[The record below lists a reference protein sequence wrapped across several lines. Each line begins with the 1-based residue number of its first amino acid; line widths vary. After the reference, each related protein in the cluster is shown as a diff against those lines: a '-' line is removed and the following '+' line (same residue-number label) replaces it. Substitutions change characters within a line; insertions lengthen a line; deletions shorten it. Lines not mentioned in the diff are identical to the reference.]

1 MTEALERERLGR
13 MLTDGQSRA
22 TRDFSEFQNALEDD
36 RDFATMETRL
46 NAFAER
52 WEAENLRGAPAPVVR
67 SLKPKIDEI
76 KRLTGSVVRDRAR
89 RRQITESRTALDESM
104 TRTVEQYGRTRHP
117 LYREMLADAADAE
130 IRQRVLSGVLNED
143 DGRARGEALRA
154 ELATIDARDALADDP
169 KQFLEDLDDTAAY
182 PFLAGDARA
191 NWKAHAKRQIAARRQ
206 QEAEDRAQTELSAGL
221 AQRRDNERAYAELA
235 RKIESGRADRTDIEQ
250 AFLLGEITW
259 TQRTALL
266 AQLEATQVR
275 RARENNGLI
284 RVLDALRLE
293 GEPLDPDAEDDRDAA
308 ELYWQTSVLPDVT
321 TADPGTQRAR
331 VVEFARAT
339 GVTPDSVQKQLT
351 AQLRSPNATQVAS
364 AASLAVEL
372 ERDGLLPE
380 GVLTSEQRAF
390 AADTAELVEGGLSP
404 ADAVTVAKEEAARAK
419 VAADRGSGSPAASSG
434 FSFGDADFLPDAE
447 IAGVTV
453 PGADLAAA
461 FQAFQDRIAGMT
473 PEQRRDAALS
483 LGQSVLEILPITG
496 EILSVVDAYHA
507 FTGAAEALRDGDLEQ
522 ALLQG
527 GKGALAAL
535 FALPGIGIGA
545 RLTKKAAEAAGALVR
560 WFRKVKRDIDDFGP
574 PGSPELALP
583 GGGSVSGRDMDR
595 PRQQRS
601 EDNVFKS
608 QSEGQGGG
616 GGSRLSLR
624 QQARNAADIPTPTY
638 PKTHWDQL
646 KVKYD
651 QRYGPVFTK
660 LAGNWHGA
668 LRQLIDARHG
678 MVPGA
683 LHKERLGSINVHW
696 GRAGPSERNKGEGL
710 AKIAKWHPE
719 VPLADLDQILRKAT
733 VKAELV
739 DRFVLETRKFRIVL
753 AKGWEG
759 RPGLWLMTAHG
770 I

>member
-1 MTEALERERLGR
+1 MGEVP
-13 MLTDGQSRA
+13 RA
-22 TRDFSEFQNALEDD
+22 
-36 RDFATMETRL
+36 
-46 NAFAER
+46 
-52 WEAENLRGAPAPVVR
+52 
-67 SLKPKIDEI
+67 
-76 KRLTGSVVRDRAR
+76 SVVPR
-89 RRQITESRTALDESM
+89 
-104 TRTVEQYGRTRHP
+104 
-117 LYREMLADAADAE
+117 
-130 IRQRVLSGVLNED
+130 
-143 DGRARGEALRA
+143 RA
-154 ELATIDARDALADDP
+154 ELDAIDAGDALADDP
-169 KQFLEDLDDTAAY
+169 QQFLQDLSDKTAY
-182 PFLAGDARA
+182 PFLTGDARA
-191 NWKAHAKRQIAARRQ
+191 EWKTRAKAQIAARRQ
-206 QEAEDRAQTELSAGL
+206 RNGQAQEGATRVAAEASLAAG
-221 AQRRDNERAYAELA
+221 NERAYAELA
-235 RKIESGRADRTDIEQ
+235 RRVEAGEAGQQEIDRAL
-250 AFLLGEITW
+250 AHGAITV
-259 TQRTALL
+259 TQHAVLTAR
-266 AQLEATQVR
+266 ANELEAE
-275 RARENNGLI
+275 RARENNALV
-284 RVLDALRLE
+284 RVANALRLE
-293 GEPLDPDAEDDRDAA
+293 GEPLDPGSDDDRKAA
-308 ELYWQTSVLPDVT
+308 DLYWTTTVQPDVA
-321 TADPGTQRAR
+321 TADPETQRAR
-331 VVEFARAT
+331 TVEFARAT
-339 GVTPDSVQKQLT
+339 GVVPGSVQKQLT

-404 ADAVTVAKEEAARAK
+404 ADAVTVAKEEAARARAEAQRRA
-419 VAADRGSGSPAASSG
+419 VSRSVLDGDAMGPGRTDVEPVSPDEVRELRLGRGTRFDLGEDGPPRRIPE
-434 FSFGDADFLPDAE
+434 FSFGDADLLPDAE

-453 PGADLAAA
+453 PGRSVAAA
-461 FQAFQDRIAGMT
+461 FEALWDQAKNMT
-473 PEQRRDAALS
+473 PEERREAALS
-483 LGQSVLEILPITG
+483 LGRTVLEVLPVSG
-496 EILSVVDAYHA
+496 EVLSALDAYYA

-522 ALLQG
+522 ALLRG
-527 GKGALAAL
+527 GEGALAAL

-583 GGGSVSGRDMDR
+583 GGGSVSGRDVDR